1 TFIFTVIAGFKG
13 QLSGVISRPLIFLG
27 IGFCMAMMML
37 SHYLAISLTDVAYMI
52 SVKRCSLL
60 FSVIYGWVLFREI
73 RISERLIGSALMI
86 AGVAAI
92 TLF

>member
-1 TFIFTVIAGFKG
+1 
-13 QLSGVISRPLIFLG
+13 
-27 IGFCMAMMML
+27 
-37 SHYLAISLTDVAYMI
+37 MI

-86 AGVAAI
+86 AGVVAI